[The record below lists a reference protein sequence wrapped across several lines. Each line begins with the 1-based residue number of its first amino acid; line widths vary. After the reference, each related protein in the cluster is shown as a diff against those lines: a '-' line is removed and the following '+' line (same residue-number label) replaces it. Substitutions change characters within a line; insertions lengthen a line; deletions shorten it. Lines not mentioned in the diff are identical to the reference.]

1 MLGRRSKFEIYMDVL
16 AEIKR
21 GTVIPTRI
29 MYGTNMSWTP
39 LMQTLR
45 TLTAYGLIFE
55 QSMGGDDNRTKKGYA
70 LTEKGETV
78 LNYLNS
84 AMGLLKLEK
93 AVEIK
98 V

>member
-1 MLGRRSKFEIYMDVL
+1 MPGRRSKFEIYVDIL

-29 MYGTNMSWTP
+29 MYETNLSWTS

-45 TLTAYGLIFE
+45 TLTAYGIILE
-55 QSMGGDDNRTKKGYA
+55 QSMGGEDKRTKKVYA
-70 LTEKGETV
+70 LTEKGENV

-84 AMGLLKLEK
+84 AIGLLKLEK
-93 AVEIK
+93 AIEIN